1 MTTVTSWRDQATED
15 ALLQK
20 ASIEEPWALVER
32 FAELVRESGT
42 DDERRAF
49 EYISERLSAAG
60 VPHQTFTPTL
70 YISNPREARLEV
82 LDPGAGEVTTKT
94 VSMSASTDGNW
105 EEGTLLHVPAGDG
118 DLFKNLLSTYKSE
131 RTDIRDKIVL
141 TEGLAGPGKVAEFQR
156 LGAKAAIFI
165 NPGERIHESTCTDI
179 WGTPGLDSWDRRPA
193 IAVLS
198 VNAPDGARLR
208 ELAQQ
213 GDVSVRFSTR
223 VETDWVECPVCV
235 AEIPGNKAPE
245 EFVLVHGHVDSWHE
259 GIGDNATGDATLL
272 EVARALW
279 EEREHLARTVRVAW
293 WPGHS
298 QGRYAGST
306 WYADTFSLDIDAN
319 CVAHINCDSP
329 GCRWATVYENVFWM
343 SEAADLGRA
352 VIKDATGQDSTGARP
367 LRAGDKSFS
376 NIGVSIFFM
385 LSSTMPQEL
394 VEEKGYYPTGG
405 CGGNIAW
412 HTEDDLLEIAD
423 RDNLLRDIKVYLL
436 GTFRTANA
444 PIHPLDFTALATELE
459 TTLADYEEATR
470 GEFDLSEARHE
481 AQLLAK
487 ELDAFYNDLQ
497 RLTDGSPA
505 DPEVRRANQVLRRLS
520 RTLVPINYTREGKF
534 SHDPAVD
541 VPPLPDLVAAKTWTS
556 HEPNSTERY
565 LTQTQLMRGRNRV
578 TAALRSARGLVA
590 EARG

>member
-1 MTTVTSWRDQATED
+1 
-15 ALLQK
+15 
-20 ASIEEPWALVER
+20 
-32 FAELVRESGT
+32 
-42 DDERRAF
+42 
-49 EYISERLSAAG
+49 
-60 VPHQTFTPTL
+60 
-70 YISNPREARLEV
+70 
-82 LDPGAGEVTTKT
+82 
-94 VSMSASTDGNW
+94 
-105 EEGTLLHVPAGDG
+105 
-118 DLFKNLLSTYKSE
+118 
-131 RTDIRDKIVL
+131 
-141 TEGLAGPGKVAEFQR
+141 
-156 LGAKAAIFI
+156 
-165 NPGERIHESTCTDI
+165 
-179 WGTPGLDSWDRRPA
+179 
-193 IAVLS
+193 
-198 VNAPDGARLR
+198 
-208 ELAQQ
+208 
-213 GDVSVRFSTR
+213 
-223 VETDWVECPVCV
+223 VCV
-235 AEIPGNKAPE
+235 AEIPGTKAPE

-279 EEREHLARTVRVAW
+279 AEREQLARTVRVAW

-306 WYADTFSLDIDAN
+306 WYADTFALDIDAN

-376 NIGVSIFFM
+376 NIGVSLFYM

-444 PIHPLDFTALATELE
+444 PIHPLDFATLATELD

-497 RLTDGSPA
+497 RLTDATPA

-541 VPPLPDLVAAKTWTS
+541 VPPLPDLAAATTWTS